1 MASLI
6 IFTAIFSFV
15 FSIVMFFIYKIS
27 GEPDL
32 HFNFD
37 TLVVAIATFCFI
49 GWIAGREYQKKIQKE
64 ISKEIPA
71 IEVYRGTTI
80 LKINGSQVDG
90 KFVPKDSIVVYRPYI
105 DNSALQDTTI
115 LNK

>member
-1 MASLI
+1 MANLI
-6 IFTAIFSFV
+6 IFAAL
-15 FSIVMFFIYKIS
+15 FSIGFSIGMFFIYRILGK
-27 GEPDL
+27 PDL
-32 HFNFD
+32 HFNLD
-37 TLVVAIATFCFI
+37 TLGLAIAIFCFI

-80 LKINGSQVDG
+80 LKINGFQVDG
-90 KFVPKDSIVVYRPYI
+90 KFVPKDSIVVYRPHI
-105 DNSALQDTTI
+105 DNSALQDTII